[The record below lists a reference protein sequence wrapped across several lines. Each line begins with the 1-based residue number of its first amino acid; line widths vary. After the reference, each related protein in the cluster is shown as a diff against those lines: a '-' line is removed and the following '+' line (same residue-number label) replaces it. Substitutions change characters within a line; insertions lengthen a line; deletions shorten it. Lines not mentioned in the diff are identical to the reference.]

1 MKMLFSGGC
10 KNGKSTTAEDCA
22 RILAGDRPLYYLA
35 TMIPHDDEDR
45 SRIARHVASRAG
57 KGFETIECGM
67 HILDALRDADPSG
80 SFLLD
85 AVTSLL
91 NNEMFH
97 DGVVDFSAGE
107 RVAEEL
113 TELAGKVGSIV
124 FVSDY
129 IYSDAIR
136 YDDFTEDYRKA
147 LAHCDRRLAEVCD
160 TVVEINLGIPILY
173 KGELPL

>member
-10 KNGKSTTAEDCA
+10 KNGKSTLAEDCA
-22 RILAGDRPLYYLA
+22 RSLAGDRPLYYLA
-35 TMIPHDDEDR
+35 TMIPHDEEDR
-45 SRIARHVASRAG
+45 ARIRRHVASRDG
-57 KGFETIECGM
+57 KGFVTIECGR
-67 HILDALRDADPSG
+67 HISDALEGVDPSG

-97 DGVVDFSAGE
+97 DGIVDFEAGE
-107 RVAEEL
+107 RVAKEL
-113 TELAGKVGSIV
+113 CELADKVGSIV

-129 IYSDAIR
+129 IYGDAER
-136 YDDFTEDYRKA
+136 YDDFTESYRKA
-147 LAHCDRRLAEVCD
+147 LARCDKELAKVCD